1 VNLLLS
7 SAAKIW
13 NMDVSKLSMLNLG
26 QDGSEVSRIAGS
38 IQSAESQLMAFG
50 SGLASDLSNAPHV
63 IFDAALQEVQKV
75 VAFLSSLGVL
85 PALKVAMTNTWA
97 LTVSTSMGLDE
108 FLAKIPLGVRDAVSE
123 IIA

>member
-1 VNLLLS
+1 
-7 SAAKIW
+7 
-13 NMDVSKLSMLNLG
+13 MDVSKLSMLNLG

-50 SGLASDLSNAPHV
+50 SGLTSDLSNAPQV

-85 PALKVAMTNTWA
+85 PALKVAMTSTWA